1 MSEPD
6 PENTNTN
13 ELPSQD
19 GDGDAEEQ
27 AALDNLELI
36 GQLLQQ
42 LTANQ
47 NQYEVHIQL
56 IQALRKATMFDE
68 LRTAREEMHRIF
80 PLTEAMW
87 LEWIEDEKR
96 IALQKEEKARVVML
110 YKESVKDYLSIPI
123 WASYLKYVTKSP
135 RSDDD
140 DDDDHDNVM
149 DEDEDDDDQG
159 LGYTIEEKREVFMH
173 ALNATQW
180 HVPQS
185 HLVWDL
191 YRDFEMKL
199 LKDMYLK
206 RFEIPH
212 ETLDATFSAYSSL
225 ISAHDAANWESSM
238 ISANKAVAI
247 TRQRYDE
254 EREPFERALVQS
266 TNALQDFQA
275 YLDWER
281 SHSHSD
287 PFAVRTLFERA
298 VAVHCLVPALWEEY
312 LFYLFDKFNV
322 QNALW
327 DTTERAVR
335 NCPWSGDLWAVYT
348 RVLEINNASRE
359 DVLGQS
365 IARIEMAWSWKDP
378 NDHSK
383 TVIPTDLFVLLQR
396 ALSIGLIQ
404 TRVDDLVKTLTALC
418 DYEQRRID
426 WDKGGPARYIPG
438 DVQDD
443 QAILGDVEKARKVWE
458 EVVRKHGLETEAW
471 LRYIEFER
479 RLGNLQRCEKLFQRA
494 GQPQRTLD
502 WPERLLE
509 TWEAFEHEHGTI
521 KSLHL
526 ALTRVRRRAMEVQAM
541 AMEVQ
546 PLPQVGK
553 KKKQRKQTAEKFL
566 EAKHKKRANQFA
578 KRAAKNEEKRK
589 RNPGSEELE
598 GSPGAKKS
606 KQERNNREGS
616 QESIE
621 SLPDADQEQQ
631 QEQPP
636 AAEKEAAAESSKLNL
651 MGPPS
656 FVPRRQPKK
665 MPPPTQASSETAA
678 ESSLDVKTGSSA
690 EAAVAPVAD
699 TTTSVPELSSSLPF
713 DGRPMTRFYT
723 GQRPHAKLATSRG
736 GRGGRGR
743 GGFARGAGRAGS
755 GVASSSALVGGEDQQ
770 AEPPKKKTNAD
781 FKEMFLGTG
790 GKGR

>member
-1 MSEPD
+1 
-6 PENTNTN
+6 
-13 ELPSQD
+13 
-19 GDGDAEEQ
+19 
-27 AALDNLELI
+27 
-36 GQLLQQ
+36 
-42 LTANQ
+42 
-47 NQYEVHIQL
+47 
-56 IQALRKATMFDE
+56 
-68 LRTAREEMHRIF
+68 
-80 PLTEAMW
+80 
-87 LEWIEDEKR
+87 
-96 IALQKEEKARVVML
+96 
-110 YKESVKDYLSIPI
+110 
-123 WASYLKYVTKSP
+123 
-135 RSDDD
+135 
-140 DDDDHDNVM
+140 
-149 DEDEDDDDQG
+149 
-159 LGYTIEEKREVFMH
+159 
-173 ALNATQW
+173 
-180 HVPQS
+180 
-185 HLVWDL
+185 
-191 YRDFEMKL
+191 
-199 LKDMYLK
+199 MYLK

-247 TRQRYDE
+247 TRRRYDE

-359 DVLGQS
+359 DVL
-365 IARIEMAWSWKDP
+365 
-378 NDHSK
+378 
-383 TVIPTDLFVLLQR
+383 VLLQR

-404 TRVDDLVKTLTALC
+404 IRVDDLVKTLTALC

-426 WDKGGPARYIPG
+426 WDKDGGVTEEEKAGLRATFQEMFKTIKQSFPDG
-438 DVQDD
+438 DPYYRLEKYY
-443 QAILGDVEKARKVWE
+443 AEIETRLGDVEKARKVWE
-458 EVVRKHGLETEAW
+458 EVVRKHGLETEVW

-678 ESSLDVKTGSSA
+678 ESSLDVKAGSSA

-743 GGFARGAGRAGS
+743 GGFARGAGR
-755 GVASSSALVGGEDQQ
+755 
-770 AEPPKKKTNAD
+770 
-781 FKEMFLGTG
+781 
-790 GKGR
+790 